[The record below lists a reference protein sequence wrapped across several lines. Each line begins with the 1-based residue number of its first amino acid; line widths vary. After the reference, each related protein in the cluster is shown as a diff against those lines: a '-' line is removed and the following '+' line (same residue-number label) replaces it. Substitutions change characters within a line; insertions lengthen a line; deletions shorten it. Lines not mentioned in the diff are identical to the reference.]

1 MMKFL
6 KDRGMRKNMIR
17 AIFLIAFIWYASPA
31 AITQSLEYNV

>member
-17 AIFLIAFIWYASPA
+17 AIFLIAFIMVCLSSSYYT
-31 AITQSLEYNV
+31 IIGV